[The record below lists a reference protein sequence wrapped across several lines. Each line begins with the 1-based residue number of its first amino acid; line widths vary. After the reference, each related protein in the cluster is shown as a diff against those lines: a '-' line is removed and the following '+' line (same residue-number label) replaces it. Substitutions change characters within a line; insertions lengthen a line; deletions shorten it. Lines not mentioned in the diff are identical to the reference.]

1 MGGKIVVFGDVD
13 SQLNISN
20 ANSGEILS
28 WNGSDYTW
36 VADQTGGGGGGSG
49 LQSRTSANATT
60 SSLAAD
66 ANGNLTVVAAKS
78 YMLHK
83 IVVSHPAWVRL
94 YVDTASR
101 TSDANRVE
109 TADPT
114 PGSGVIAEVITTGTN
129 ETALMTPGV
138 TGFNNDSTP
147 SNNVY
152 LAIKN
157 KDTVSRTITVTLHF
171 LQLEA

>member
-20 ANSGEILS
+20 ANSGEILSWNGSDYAWVTNNSFSNSSVDNHLNTTSAGTGQILS

-109 TADPT
+109 TADPVSYT
-114 PGSGVIAEVITTGTN
+114 HLTLPTT
-129 ETALMTPGV
+129 
-138 TGFNNDSTP
+138 D
-147 SNNVY
+147 
-152 LAIKN
+152 
-157 KDTVSRTITVTLHF
+157 
-171 LQLEA
+171 